1 MCRRYSKAIS
11 SRHLVNY
18 YYLLWN
24 LINLLRFG
32 STGKLLAV
40 MVLLSSRGGV
50 CLFLCG
56 IMVVVFAARA
66 SGWALRCARHGC
78 ASAGPR
84 PRPALAL
91 CEMNNVEILDNCG
104 GNCRREMAGKLF

>member
-32 STGKLLAV
+32 STGKLPAV

-50 CLFLCG
+50 F
-56 IMVVVFAARA
+56 VFVWDHGGCFSGARVWVGAA
-66 SGWALRCARHGC
+66 LARQGC

-84 PRPALAL
+84 PAPSPRSHI
-91 CEMNNVEILDNCG
+91 M
-104 GNCRREMAGKLF
+104 

>member
-1 MCRRYSKAIS
+1 MCRQYSKAIS

-32 STGKLLAV
+32 SKGKLLAV

-66 SGWALRCARHGC
+66 SGWACAHARRETRLRQ
-78 ASAGPR
+78 R
-84 PRPALAL
+84 PRAAAPLS
-91 CEMNNVEILDNCG
+91 NYVS
-104 GNCRREMAGKLF
+104 